1 MKMIG
6 NPRTIIKWLFEQD
19 ENKKFEIKELKP
31 KRSLTANAYYWAL
44 LNQLANVLRFDNQ
57 KLHFMMLQR
66 YGQYE
71 VVSVLSSIEA
81 KGYFRYYEPI
91 GRGVINN
98 KEFTHYKV
106 YKGSSEMN
114 SKEFSILLDG
124 LVSECNEQNIVTLTK
139 SEREQLHFIEGCD

>member
-1 MKMIG
+1 MIG
-6 NPRTIIKWLFEQD
+6 NTKTIIEWLFEQD
-19 ENKKFEIKELKP
+19 TTKKFEIKELKP
-31 KRSLTANAYYWAL
+31 KRSLTANAYYWSL

-71 VVSVLSSIEA
+71 VVSVLSSIDV
-81 KGYFRYYEPI
+81 KGYFRYYESI
-91 GRGVINN
+91 GHGFVNG

-124 LVSECNEQNIVTLTK
+124 LVSECNEQNIATLTK

>member
-1 MKMIG
+1 MIG
-6 NPRTIIKWLFEQD
+6 NAKTIIEWLFEQD
-19 ENKKFEIKELKP
+19 TTKKFEIKELKT
-31 KRSLTANAYYWAL
+31 KRSLTANAYYWSL
-44 LNQLANVLRFDNQ
+44 LNQLANVLRLDNQ

-71 VVSVLSSIEA
+71 VVSVLSSIDV

-91 GRGVINN
+91 GHGVINN
-98 KEFTHYKV
+98 KKFTHYKV

-124 LVSECNEQNIVTLTK
+124 LVSECNEQNIATLTK

>member
-1 MKMIG
+1 MIG
-6 NPRTIIKWLFEQD
+6 NTKAIIKWLFEQD
-19 ENKKFEIKELKP
+19 AAKKFEIKELKP
-31 KRSLTANAYYWAL
+31 KRSLTANAYYWSL
-44 LNQLANVLRFDNQ
+44 LNQLANVLRLDNQ

-71 VVSVLSSIEA
+71 VVSVLSSIDVR
-81 KGYFRYYEPI
+81 GYFRYYEPV
-91 GRGVINN
+91 GHGVINN

-124 LVSECNEQNIVTLTK
+124 LVSECNEQSIATLTK

>member
-1 MKMIG
+1 MIG
-6 NPRTIIKWLFEQD
+6 NAKTIIEWLFEQD
-19 ENKKFEIKELKP
+19 TTKKFEIKELKP
-31 KRSLTANAYYWAL
+31 KRSLTANAYYWSL

-71 VVSVLSSIEA
+71 VVSVLSSIDV
-81 KGYFRYYEPI
+81 KGYFRYYESI
-91 GRGVINN
+91 GHGFVNG

-124 LVSECNEQNIVTLTK
+124 LVSECNEQNIATLTK
-139 SEREQLHFIEGCD
+139 NEREQLHFIEGCD

>member
-6 NPRTIIKWLFEQD
+6 NARTIIKWLFEQD

-71 VVSVLSSIEA
+71 VVSVLSSIEV
-81 KGYFRYYEPI
+81 KEYFRYYEPI
-91 GRGVINN
+91 GHGVINN

-124 LVSECNEQNIVTLTK
+124 LVSECNEQNIATLTK
-139 SEREQLHFIEGCD
+139 DEREQLHFIEGCD

>member
-1 MKMIG
+1 MIG
-6 NPRTIIKWLFEQD
+6 NTKAIIEWLFEQD
-19 ENKKFEIKELKP
+19 TTKKFEIKELKP

-71 VVSVLSSIEA
+71 VVSVLSSI
-81 KGYFRYYEPI
+81 
-91 GRGVINN
+91 
-98 KEFTHYKV
+98 
-106 YKGSSEMN
+106 
-114 SKEFSILLDG
+114 KEFSILLDG
-124 LVSECNEQNIVTLTK
+124 LVSECNEQSIATLTK